1 MLCQKWAFRLR
12 HPPKMVMLRSVAKSP
27 EYSEMAVSPETSSK
41 KQLFEELVLRCPR
54 SKIAISLETSSKN
67 QDVEGA
73 LLLASSWNAPKGLRN
88 CRIQF
93 QNMPQRTP
101 RPPNHTPKEP
111 FIILIIILST
121 IVITII
127 IIIIIIIIVVVVI
140 IIIILIMIRSSSS
153 SWPSSASAPS
163 SHHVQRYCH
172 RSLPHGTQYTAHAT
186 HRTEH
191 VRHH

>member
-1 MLCQKWAFRLR
+1 
-12 HPPKMVMLRSVAKSP
+12 
-27 EYSEMAVSPETSSK
+27 MAVSLETSSK
-41 KQLFEELVLRCPR
+41 KQQFGELVLRRPS
-54 SKIAISLETSSKN
+54 SKIAISLETSSEN
-67 QDVEGA
+67 RDVEGA

-88 CRIQF
+88 GRIQF

-121 IVITII
+121 VVITII
-127 IIIIIIIIVVVVI
+127 IVIIIIIVVVVI

-163 SHHVQRYCH
+163 SHHRQHYCH

-191 VRHH
+191 IRHH